1 VESSAL
7 RTHAS
12 PQLNSIVS
20 KGRETCSGTR
30 HSERAFG
37 EWTGVTIRT
46 EHGPIDRHEEVV
58 LSPADVGD
66 ARWNHANL

>member
-1 VESSAL
+1 MHIYTYGFLPLLFCPLVLPL
-7 RTHAS
+7 RTLSTIFARH
-12 PQLNSIVS
+12 IY
-20 KGRETCSGTR
+20 TC
-30 HSERAFG
+30 FL

-66 ARWNHANL
+66 AQWNLANL